1 MNGIVFAAAFIA
13 LYAGH
18 MIGDHVVQT
27 DHQAAHKAGKGRAAV
42 SAMAGHIGGYTAAQA
57 VALALVAGVGMNL
70 TAVAAGLAVSAAT
83 HAIIDRRWIVQWVL
97 RNTGSPSFAS
107 LTSGGMNGPYL
118 TDQALHIGCLFLA
131 AVTVGWLA

>member
-1 MNGIVFAAAFIA
+1 MNGIVFAVAFIA

-18 MIGDHVVQT
+18 MIGDHVAQT
-27 DHQAAHKAGKGRAAV
+27 DHQAHHKAGKGRAAAA
-42 SAMAGHIGGYTAAQA
+42 AMAGHIGSYTAVQA
-57 VALALVAGVGMNL
+57 VALLLVAGVGL
-70 TAVAAGLAVSAAT
+70 TPVALGAGLVVSAAT
-83 HAIIDRRWIVQWVL
+83 HTLIDRRWIAQWVL
-97 RNTGSPSFAS
+97 HNTGSPGFAS